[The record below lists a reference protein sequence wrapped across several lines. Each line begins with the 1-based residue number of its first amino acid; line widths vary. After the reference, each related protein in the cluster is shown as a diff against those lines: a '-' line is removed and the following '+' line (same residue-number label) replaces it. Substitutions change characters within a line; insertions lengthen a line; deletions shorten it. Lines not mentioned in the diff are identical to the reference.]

1 MDKTHLP
8 QSAKERLLDAAV
20 MLIRRQ
26 GFAGTS
32 VDQLCAA
39 AGVTKGAFFHH
50 FASKEELG
58 IAAAGHWVTLTA
70 PAFEEADYQGEE
82 TPLKRLLA
90 YLDLRAAMITG
101 DTDAFTCLAGTL
113 AQEVH
118 QTHPRIARASDAAI
132 RAHSLTLENDIAA
145 ALAEHGLEDVD
156 PASLALH
163 IQAVLQGSF
172 VLAKAAGDP
181 AVARDSVHH
190 LKRYILLMFN
200 GEET

>member
-113 AQEVH
+113 AGSPPDPPQD
-118 QTHPRIARASDAAI
+118 RAGFRCGHS
-132 RAHSLTLENDIAA
+132 RA
-145 ALAEHGLEDVD
+145 
-156 PASLALH
+156 
-163 IQAVLQGSF
+163 
-172 VLAKAAGDP
+172 
-181 AVARDSVHH
+181 
-190 LKRYILLMFN
+190 
-200 GEET
+200 

>member
-1 MDKTHLP
+1 MEKMLSTH
-8 QSAKERLLDAAV
+8 SAKDKLLDAAV
-20 MLIRRQ
+20 ILIRRQ

-39 AGVTKGAFFHH
+39 AEVTKGAFFHH
-50 FASKEELG
+50 FASKEDLG
-58 IAAAGHWVTLTA
+58 VAAAGHWVALTA
-70 PAFEEADYQGEE
+70 PSFAAASFQREQS
-82 TPLKRLLA
+82 PLKRLLA
-90 YLDLRAAMITG
+90 YLDFRAAMIEG
-101 DTDAFTCLAGTL
+101 DTGSFTCLAGTL

-118 QTHPRIARASDAAI
+118 QTYPRIARAADAAI
-132 RAHSLTLENDIAA
+132 RAHSLTLEKDIAA
-145 ALAEHGLEDVD
+145 ALAEHNIEDVD

-190 LKRYILLMFN
+190 LKRYVLLIFK
-200 GEET
+200 GD